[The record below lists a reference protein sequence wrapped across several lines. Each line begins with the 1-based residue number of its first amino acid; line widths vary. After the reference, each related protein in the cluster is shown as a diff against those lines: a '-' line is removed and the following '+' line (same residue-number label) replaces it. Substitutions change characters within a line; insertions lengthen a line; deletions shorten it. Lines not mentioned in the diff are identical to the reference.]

1 MAGIDAWGPTFVLQ
15 CFRSLRGAAP
25 PGDELETSMWLQE
38 MDWEWFEQ
46 VVRVPR
52 MGEELV
58 R

>member
-1 MAGIDAWGPTFVLQ
+1 VLQ
-15 CFRSLRGAAP
+15 CFRSLRGAAAL
-25 PGDELETSMWLQE
+25 GDELGTSMWLQE